1 METYTVWTNQESHPL
16 YTCPQCET
24 MDKTKLAP
32 IQIRD
37 KWTIEFMCTCGC
49 NFAVS
54 VEHRDFY
61 RKRTNLEGSYTHL
74 SNGGKNERM
83 QVLNLSIGGI
93 GFSTR
98 TFNAVSVGDR
108 IRMNFI
114 LDDNKQSI
122 VRKEGVVRH
131 VFGNYVGCEFTDTK
145 IIDSNLTF
153 YLMP

>member
-1 METYTVWTNQESHPL
+1 M
-16 YTCPQCET
+16 
-24 MDKTKLAP
+24 P
-32 IQIRD
+32 IVRIG
-37 KWTIEFMCTCGC
+37 GC

-61 RKRTNLEGSYTHL
+61 RKRTNLEGSYSHL

-93 GFSTR
+93 GFATR
-98 TFNAVSVGDR
+98 NFNALSVGDR
-108 IRMNFI
+108 IKMNFI
-114 LDDNKQSI
+114 LDDAMQSI

-131 VFGNYVGCEFTDTK
+131 AYRNYVGCEFTDTENVDK
-145 IIDSNLTF
+145 NLAF